1 MISNPKHG
9 WCNFKL
15 GDFEGTPSYL
25 TDVPIDL
32 LDAFIGY
39 YTMGY
44 GVAVFDEEG
53 SFFTLLL
60 SRYNHGI
67 YIIEEKDSTI
77 LHDFSNMNISDL
89 AENLIIDITTN
100 LNSWCNDF
108 YIMYDDP
115 ESVKQFKCD
124 LEKKI
129 EKLKN
134 LILI

>member
-1 MISNPKHG
+1 MISYPEHG

-39 YTMGY
+39 YTMGS

-53 SFFTLLL
+53 SYFTLLL

-67 YIIEEKDSTI
+67 YIIEEKDSAI

-115 ESVKQFKCD
+115 ENVKQFKCN

-134 LILI
+134 LI